1 MKLKKINRSAYA
13 KLCGLSAGVSMGLV
27 SVMPTFAAGVGTDK
41 LQSFINEFIVPWLT
55 LIGGVVAL
63 VGGVMFSLSW
73 QREDAEGKSKGLM
86 TIMAGFMIVGISQAT
101 NIFI

>member
-1 MKLKKINRSAYA
+1 MKKISSKMFSR
-13 KLCGLSAGVSMGLV
+13 LCGLATGASIIALNITPMY
-27 SVMPTFAAGVGTDK
+27 AAQVGTDK
-41 LQSFINEFIVPWLT
+41 LEGFINDFIVPWLT

-63 VGGVMFSLSW
+63 VGGVMFALSW